1 MKKKWVCLCCFPN
14 STKKIILKMKL
25 LTLFLLVT
33 VATVTAN
40 NSYSQQ
46 TKFSMKLEN
55 VTVGQVFDKIE
66 RTSEFIFIYSEKSVD
81 VTRKVNVDVEDENV
95 TSILDQLFK
104 GTRNRYEIHDR
115 QIMVLSNE
123 KVDKDVRNS
132 IAGSQQKKNLIKGII
147 TDLKGPLPGATVT
160 ILGTT
165 RGVLTDV
172 DGSYTVEANPGNK
185 LVFTFIGMEPATVEV
200 GTQTVINIQMK
211 AKVAE
216 LDEVTVVAFGKQKK
230 ESVIGSITTIR
241 PSELKVPSSNLTTA
255 LAGRVAGLISY
266 QRSGEPGQD
275 NADFFVRGVTT
286 FGYKKD
292 PLILI
297 DGIELSSTD
306 LARLQVDDIG
316 SFNIMKDAAATAL
329 YGARGA
335 NGVILV
341 TTKTGVEG
349 KAKLSFRVE
358 NSFSAPTRDVE
369 LTDPVTFMTLAN
381 EAVLTRDPLQ
391 ITHYSDEKI
400 ANTIANVNPIFF
412 PANNWKNMLLKD
424 YANNQRYNL
433 NVSGGGAIAR
443 YYVAGSY
450 SKDNGILKVD
460 KRNNFNNNIN
470 LQKYTLR
477 TNVNINVTPITEL
490 VVRLSGSFDDYT
502 GPLDGGSGMYSKVMH
517 SNPVLFPAYYP
528 SEVSPFTSH
537 IMFGNYDNAQYVN
550 PYADM
555 VKGYRDYSRSQMTA
569 QFEVNQK
576 LDFITKGLK
585 FRTMMNTLR
594 NSYFSVSR
602 AYNPYYYSLD
612 GYDLTTGNYQIGLLN
627 ENGGSSWL
635 GYSEQPKE
643 IAADF
648 YLESA
653 LDYANSF
660 GKHTVSG
667 LLINIMKQNLQ
678 ANAGSLQLSLPS
690 RNLGLSGRMTYAYDS
705 RYFFEFNFGYN
716 GSERFYKKKRFGFF
730 PSVGFAWN
738 ISKEAFWEPYKDVV
752 TNFRLRGT
760 YGLAGNDAIGSA
772 EDRFFYLS
780 NVDLDDSDKRAVFGR
795 NLGYSRNGVTVSRYA
810 NENITWEIAEKANV
824 AIELGLWGKLDLI
837 AEIFN
842 EYRHNILMSRAD
854 VPVTMGLASS
864 IRANVGE
871 ASGKGTDISLD
882 FNQIWNKDLWLTL
895 RGNFT
900 YATSKYKVYEEP
912 QYAEKWRFHVGNSLS
927 QQYGYIAERL
937 FIDDE
942 EVSNSPRQNFGE
954 YAAGDIK
961 YTDVNRDGQITQAD
975 MVPIGNPTTP
985 EIVYGFGFSLGM
997 KKFDFSAF
1005 FQGLANESFW
1015 INPST
1020 TAPFQNE
1027 TQILKAYADSYWSE
1041 DNRNVYA
1048 LWPRLSSYAI
1058 NNNTQTSTWFMRD
1071 GSFLRLKQ
1079 IEIGYTLPRSIQDKL
1094 RTSTCRFYVSGTNLL
1109 TFSKFKLWD
1118 VEMGGNGL
1126 GYPNQ
1131 RTLNI
1136 GVNISFN

>member
-1 MKKKWVCLCCFPN
+1 MEIITFKIPWSGFFFRTAKLALFCVLVSLKTVAAGHNGETVQHPANPVTQDVAKKK
-14 STKKIILKMKL
+14 
-25 LTLFLLVT
+25 LTGV
-33 VATVTAN
+33 
-40 NSYSQQ
+40 
-46 TKFSMKLEN
+46 
-55 VTVGQVFDKIE
+55 I
-66 RTSEFIFIYSEKSVD
+66 R
-81 VTRKVNVDVEDENV
+81 DEE
-95 TSILDQLFK
+95 
-104 GTRNRYEIHDR
+104 G
-115 QIMVLSNE
+115 M
-123 KVDKDVRNS
+123 
-132 IAGSQQKKNLIKGII
+132 
-147 TDLKGPLPGATVT
+147 PLPGVT
-160 ILGTT
+160 ITVLGTT
-165 RGVLTDV
+165 RGSITDN
-172 DGSYTVEANPGNK
+172 DGSFTIEASSTDK
-185 LVFTFIGMEPATVEV
+185 LVFSFIGMESQIVEV
-200 GTQTVINIQMK
+200 GSNQTFSIKLTQKTE
-211 AKVAE
+211 E
-216 LDEVTVVAFGKQKK
+216 LEDVTIVAFGKQKK
-230 ESVIGSITTIR
+230 ESVIGSITSVR
-241 PSELKVPSSNLTTA
+241 ASELKVPSSNLTTA
-255 LAGRVAGLISY
+255 LAGKVAGIISY

-306 LARLQVDDIG
+306 LARLQVDDIA

-341 TTKTGVEG
+341 TTKSGVEG
-349 KAKLSFRVE
+349 KAKLSFRIE
-358 NSFSAPTRDVE
+358 NSFSAPTREVE
-369 LTDPVTFMTLAN
+369 LADPVTYMLLAN
-381 EAVLTRDPLQ
+381 ESVLTRDPLQ

-412 PANNWKNMLLKD
+412 PTNDWKEMLFKD

-433 NVSGGGAIAR
+433 NVSGGGPIAR
-443 YYVAGSY
+443 YYVAGSF

-502 GPLDGGSGMYSKVMH
+502 GPLDGGSGMYSKIMR

-537 IMFGNYDNAQYVN
+537 IMFGNYDNAQYIN

-569 QFEVNQK
+569 QFEINQN

-585 FRTMMNTLR
+585 FRSMLNTLR

-602 AYNPYYYSLD
+602 AYNPYFYSLD
-612 GYDLTTGNYQIGLLN
+612 GFDLATGTYQIGLLN
-627 ENGGSSWL
+627 ENSGSDWL

-653 LDYANSF
+653 LDYAGSF
-660 GKHTVSG
+660 GKHEMSG
-667 LLINIMKQNLQ
+667 LLIYIMKQNLQ

-705 RYFFEFNFGYN
+705 RYFLEFNFGYN
-716 GSERFYKKKRFGFF
+716 GSERFHTRNRFGFF
-730 PSVGFAWN
+730 PSAGFAWN
-738 ISKEAFWEPYKDVV
+738 ISKEAFWEPYKKVV
-752 TNFRLRGT
+752 NNFRIRGT

-780 NVDLDDSDKRAVFGR
+780 NVNLNDGGKSAVFGR

-810 NENITWEIAEKANV
+810 NENITWEIAKKANF
-824 AIELGLWGKLDLI
+824 AIEMGLWGKLDLQ

-842 EYRHNILMSRAD
+842 EYRRNILMSRAD
-854 VPVTMGLASS
+854 VPVTMGLASA

-882 FNQIWNKDLWLTL
+882 YNQIWDKDLWLTI

-900 YATSKYKVYEEP
+900 YATSKYEVYEEP

-927 QQYGYIAERL
+927 QQYEYIAERL

-942 EVSNSPRQNFGE
+942 EVLNSPRQNFGE

-985 EIVYGFGFSLGM
+985 EIVYGFGFSLGV
-997 KKFDFSAF
+997 KRFDFSAF

-1041 DNRNVYA
+1041 DNRDVYA

-1058 NNNTQTSTWFMRD
+1058 SNNTQTSTWFMRD

-1079 IEIGYTLPRSIQDKL
+1079 LELGYTLPRSVQDKL

-1109 TFSKFKLWD
+1109 TLSKFKLWD

-1126 GYPNQ
+1126 GYPIQ

-1136 GVNISFN
+1136 GLNISFN